1 MIPRQPLQE
10 NAPMLPSGV
19 PSLADAVN
27 YIRKCKDTTVASSG
41 IQQDIRNRIAELAYV
56 LRFRISDFITSIP
69 KQNPEMIFGLIHP
82 IAFI

>member
-1 MIPRQPLQE
+1 
-10 NAPMLPSGV
+10 MLPSGV

-27 YIRKCKDTTVASSG
+27 YIRRCKDTTVASSG

-56 LRFRISDFITSIP
+56 LRFGISDFIISVPP
-69 KQNPEMIFGLIHP
+69 KQNPEMIFGLNHP